1 MTEYETIKDKINK
14 SFGKSYGIFAGSHFN
29 EMLNRLAEI
38 EKLSAYSEICVA
50 SLYADLKLKYNGR
63 IAHQMLFKGF
73 ETRAKEHE
81 LSVERYLEEV
91 LGL

>member
-1 MTEYETIKDKINK
+1 MTEYEKTKEKINK
-14 SFGKSYGIFAGSHFN
+14 SFGIFASSHFF

-38 EKLSAYSEICVA
+38 EKLTAFREICVA

-73 ETRAKEHE
+73 EIRAKEHE

-91 LGL
+91 LKL

>member
-1 MTEYETIKDKINK
+1 MNEYQEAKKKFAQTD
-14 SFGKSYGIFAGSHFN
+14 GIFASSHFN

-38 EKLSAYSEICVA
+38 EKSTAYHGILIGC
-50 SLYADLKLKYNGR
+50 LYADLKIKYNGR

-91 LGL
+91 LKL

>member
-1 MTEYETIKDKINK
+1 MKEYQEAKEKFAQT
-14 SFGKSYGIFAGSHFN
+14 YGIFASPHFFD
-29 EMLNRLAEI
+29 MLNRLAEI
-38 EKLSAYSEICVA
+38 EKLSAYREICVA

-81 LSVERYLEEV
+81 LSVERYLENV